1 MFHEKRLLMY
11 GGSNTALGMNN
22 KFKRLFS
29 NSANVDSI
37 SQFLFDNNAHSR
49 TSIKLLLPSVY
60 ENQSQIPLLIE
71 GRFWDLQN
79 QESDTKKTILHIIMN
94 IYFYL
99 FRIRLKRD
107 NFGFLTF
114 LHIFECNFELK
125 KLMYCNGFV
134 TNRIKTAAAL
144 VIV

>member
-1 MFHEKRLLMY
+1 ML
-11 GGSNTALGMNN
+11 GGSNTALGVNN

-37 SQFLFDNNAHSR
+37 SQFLFDNKAHSR

-71 GRFWDLQN
+71 GRFSDLQN
-79 QESDTKKTILHIIMN
+79 QESHTEKTILHIIMN

-99 FRIRLKRD
+99 FKAITKIYSQNPAMVDSRKLNQNRQ
-107 NFGFLTF
+107 NFLWS
-114 LHIFECNFELK
+114 
-125 KLMYCNGFV
+125 
-134 TNRIKTAAAL
+134 
-144 VIV
+144 